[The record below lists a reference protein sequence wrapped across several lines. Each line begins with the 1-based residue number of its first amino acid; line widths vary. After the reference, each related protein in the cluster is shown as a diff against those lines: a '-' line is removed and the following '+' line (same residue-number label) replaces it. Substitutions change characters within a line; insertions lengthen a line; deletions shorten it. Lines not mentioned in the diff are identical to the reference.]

1 MIQRSPNT
9 PQGILKCRDLV
20 QLFYGLP
27 MVAAVIESNVEINAG
42 DTAPILSADP
52 RRIKYEIVLTNAGTT
67 TDQIAIGT
75 PSAIDLGT
83 ALEVGA
89 PAGESYTIKR
99 DFFTDLDSVCIALS
113 AQALANNW
121 VVSVRETFLTPAPVD
136 EIPAG

>member
-27 MVAAVIESNVEINAG
+27 MVTAVIDSNVALDASAIAQV
-42 DTAPILSADP
+42 LSADP
-52 RRIKYEIVLTNAGTT
+52 RRIKYEIILTNLGATADG
-67 TDQIAIGT
+67 ILIGT
-75 PSAIDLGT
+75 PTDLDQGT
-83 ALEVGA
+83 ALFAGA
-89 PAGESYTIKR
+89 AAGESYTIKR
-99 DFFTDLDSVCIALS
+99 DFFTDLDSVCIPLS
-113 AQALANNW
+113 AQAGANPW